1 MATAVVLVLSFAT
14 IVVVLG
20 ALIASSRR
28 DRTPSSITV
37 PSSPDEPEGGAGGV
51 STDDP
56 DYFDPRT
63 IRVGDTV
70 YVQAARLRVLGAL
83 HLGRRGDQWT
93 EYLLDDGTRR
103 LQRLSVKE
111 RPGPAEGVPGHLEVM
126 LWTEVPTQGMV
137 PAKHM
142 LIVEGVEFSP
152 VDRGTASFRSEG
164 VTGFPDRGLLDF
176 AEYRAGD
183 GRHLSFQRFQ
193 GGQWISSHARP
204 LPPGSISV
212 ERLP

>member
-1 MATAVVLVLSFAT
+1 M
-14 IVVVLG
+14 VLG
-20 ALIASSRR
+20 AFVASSRQKNR
-28 DRTPSSITV
+28 APAPIPV
-37 PSSPDEPEGGAGGV
+37 PPSPDDTERGDGGGSANE
-51 STDDP
+51 P

-83 HLGRRGDQWT
+83 HLGLQGDQWT

-103 LQRLSVKE
+103 AQWLSVKE

-142 LIVEGVEFSP
+142 LILEGVEFYP
-152 VDRGTASFRSEG
+152 FDRGTASFRSEG
-164 VTGFPDRGLLDF
+164 TTGFPDRGLLDF
-176 AEYRAGD
+176 ADYRAAD

-193 GGQWISSHARP
+193 GGRWVSSHAHP

-212 ERLP
+212 AGLP